1 MTAVLIVLQA
11 AGGWWLAAVGSGGAG
26 GGVVEKAM
34 ARAYTIV
41 HPCRKITTLGPTE
54 QRVEDRQRKQQS
66 RVQQEKTTPNPRHQ
80 EHKES

>member
-1 MTAVLIVLQA
+1 MVLQA
-11 AGGWWLAAVGSGGAG
+11 AGGWWLAAVGSGGVG

-34 ARAYTIV
+34 ALAHTRHTSV

-66 RVQQEKTTPNPRHQ
+66 RVQQTPNQRHQ
-80 EHKES
+80 EHEES